1 MIDENSGRL
10 LILGAFTEQSL
21 DTISNMLLDV
31 QSQMIQMNSC
41 WSETLARFFYEL
53 KQQ

>member
-1 MIDENSGRL
+1 MIEDDSGRL
-10 LILGAFTEQSL
+10 LLLENFTEKSL
-21 DTISNMLLDV
+21 DSISNMLLDV

-53 KQQ
+53 K